1 MYSLGPHLWRVFLS
15 QPSCFLS
22 QVFGQTPF
30 YNVENSQWSLWP
42 EIPYDLVRFLNGK
55 RFRAEGGG
63 VFEEFGDG
71 EEEGT

>member
-1 MYSLGPHLWRVFLS
+1 MCPLGPHLWRRFLS
-15 QPSCFLS
+15 QSYFPS

-42 EIPYDLVRFLNGK
+42 EIPYNLVRFLNGT

-63 VFEEFGDG
+63 VFEEFGHG
-71 EEEGT
+71 EEEDT